1 MLSLL
6 TIFTKSPAL
15 QDTAAAMTTP
25 EKVVGED
32 IYVVMTVTLIVF
44 GGVLFYLFHLGNKL
58 NSLKKRI
65 DSQS

>member
-15 QDTAAAMTTP
+15 QDTVATMTTP